1 MRAPAYIRET
11 AVDLKQLYFDHE
23 NTLIR
28 ADGAATPETAGRL
41 GVREVRLGA
50 AAACAWMMASAR
62 RVAA

>member
-50 AAACAWMMASAR
+50 AAACAWMANAR

>member
-1 MRAPAYIRET
+1 VRAPAYIRET

-28 ADGAATPETAGRL
+28 ADGADHETAGRL
-41 GVREVRLGA
+41 GVRQVRLGA
-50 AAACAWMMASAR
+50 AAACAWMANAR